1 MTTTALP
8 EPTTAPPDE
17 TEIGGRLDRV
27 RARMR
32 EEGLDLLVVVDP
44 HSVYYLT
51 NFANYVHERPFVL
64 VVPLEGSPR
73 MVVPL
78 LERQHVEVRS
88 VGAIELVSYYE
99 FPAPAGEKW
108 TDRFHEVVD
117 GATAVGVESNC
128 PLYVI
133 DELDGNHHRSD
144 IVEDV
149 RMIKSD
155 YEIGRMVHAAQVVS
169 DAHASV
175 MAAVKPG
182 DTMATLAGAASS
194 AMRAR
199 TLADMPNA
207 NLLAS
212 SFGAAIQPPMLSDD
226 PHNFTDV
233 FAVMEEGGPHVSV
246 INSVVNGYGAEI
258 ERTFFLNTVPD
269 AAHEPFEVMMEARRT
284 AFDLTVPGASMAGVD
299 QAVREVF
306 VRHGCLDRVVH
317 RTGHS
322 FGVTGHEGPFLA
334 ISYDHE
340 IEPGMVFSIEP
351 GIYFAGLG
359 GFRHSDTVLVTETG
373 NVSLTTAP
381 DSLDDLLFA
390 R

>member
-1 MTTTALP
+1 
-8 EPTTAPPDE
+8 
-17 TEIGGRLDRV
+17 
-27 RARMR
+27 MR
-32 EEGLDLLVVVDP
+32 
-44 HSVYYLT
+44 SAAWST
-51 NFANYVHERPFVL
+51 
-64 VVPLEGSPR
+64 PL
-73 MVVPL
+73 
-78 LERQHVEVRS
+78 RS
-88 VGAIELVSYYE
+88 
-99 FPAPAGEKW
+99 W
-108 TDRFHEVVD
+108 
-117 GATAVGVESNC
+117 
-128 PLYVI
+128 
-133 DELDGNHHRSD
+133 
-144 IVEDV
+144 
-149 RMIKSD
+149 
-155 YEIGRMVHAAQVVS
+155 S

-212 SFGAAIQPPMLSDD
+212 RFGAAIQPPMLSDD

-306 VRHGCLDRVVH
+306 ARHGCLDRVVH
-317 RTGHS
+317 RT
-322 FGVTGHEGPFLA
+322 PA
-334 ISYDHE
+334 
-340 IEPGMVFSIEP
+340 
-351 GIYFAGLG
+351 
-359 GFRHSDTVLVTETG
+359 
-373 NVSLTTAP
+373 TA
-381 DSLDDLLFA
+381 SA
-390 R
+390 